1 MEKLQKIYMD
11 YKRWVIKNPW
21 LVADIETLATWS
33 SYFMAVNKDKSPLT
47 SELVY
52 TLTKL
57 VSFHNDRILRE
68 TYDTE
73 DLYYGQRD
81 QIKMW
86 LTIIHYSE
94 VFIEM
99 LVKNKCGSQAKWT
112 VVTLLQ
118 VFKCSSALVLLF
130 RFKELP
136 IQHPPIPVLRRKE
149 LIEGRKID
157 QNSNTCFV
165 LPRSGR
171 VMRRVVGS
179 QGVAFRDWE
188 PMKIKEDSGASNV
201 KDLVF
206 AESLHI
212 LKPLIHLASM
222 KLFGTKSR
230 KQWLVALFVDMIP
243 EAGDKLRAR
252 TIRTDLLYESRSF
265 TSEPDID
272 GIWIVI
278 RVCGWFSACGC
289 RGGALAS
296 PRGSIS
302 ALLRARAFA
311 LVSPR
316 AISAYRA
323 RPASESGRVG
333 AQYERAAARPGT
345 PLRLAG
351 VFADGSKAKAPK
363 YAQLI
368 DPQGNNAILIMSN
381 RI

>member
-1 MEKLQKIYMD
+1 MEKLQKMYMD
-11 YKRWVIKNPW
+11 YKRWVITNPW
-21 LVADIETLATWS
+21 LVTDIETLATWS

-52 TLTKL
+52 SLTKL

-179 QGVAFRDWE
+179 QSVAFRDWE

-222 KLFGTKSR
+222 KLFGTKSW
-230 KQWLVALFVDMIP
+230 KQWLVALFVDMVSM
-243 EAGDKLRAR
+243 KLYTTYKKELSHEQQLEISRRNLALVFY
-252 TIRTDLLYESRSF
+252 LLRSPVYNSF
-265 TSEPDID
+265 TKNVIENIPFTSFIHHAVLHYMRHWQDIYLCM
-272 GIWIVI
+272 W
-278 RVCGWFSACGC
+278 S
-289 RGGALAS
+289 S
-296 PRGSIS
+296 
-302 ALLRARAFA
+302 
-311 LVSPR
+311 
-316 AISAYRA
+316 
-323 RPASESGRVG
+323 
-333 AQYERAAARPGT
+333 
-345 PLRLAG
+345 
-351 VFADGSKAKAPK
+351 
-363 YAQLI
+363 
-368 DPQGNNAILIMSN
+368 
-381 RI
+381 